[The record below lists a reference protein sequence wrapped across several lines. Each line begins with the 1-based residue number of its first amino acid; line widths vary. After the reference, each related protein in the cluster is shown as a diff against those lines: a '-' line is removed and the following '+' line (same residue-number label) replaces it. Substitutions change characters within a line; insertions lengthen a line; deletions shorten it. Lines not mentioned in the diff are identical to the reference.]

1 MTLVNTLANAC
12 FGVMM
17 QVMLYLVDW
26 ITFKRCVP
34 LNQPTTANVLIIEN
48 SITPPSTNAT
58 AELPFICYI
67 ASQREVFPEILVM

>member
-17 QVMLYLVDW
+17 QAMLYLVDW

-34 LNQPTTANVLIIEN
+34 LNKPTTVNIFIIEN
-48 SITPPSTNAT
+48 STSPPSANAT

-67 ASQREVFPEILVM
+67 ASQQEVFPQIRVL